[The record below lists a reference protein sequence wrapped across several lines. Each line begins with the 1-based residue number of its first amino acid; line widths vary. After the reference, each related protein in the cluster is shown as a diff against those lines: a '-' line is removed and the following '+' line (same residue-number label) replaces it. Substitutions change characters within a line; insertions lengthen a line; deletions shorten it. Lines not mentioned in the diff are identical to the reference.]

1 MLRAILDG
9 TAGEIGQR
17 FFARL
22 VQNLARAL
30 GTYGAWVTEYL
41 EHCRRLRALAFWL
54 NAQWVSDYEYD
65 VVGTPCEPVV
75 ENRSLVHIP
84 ERVVELYPLDPDLQ
98 NVGAVSYLGVPLL
111 ALDGKV
117 LGHLAVLD
125 TKPMPEDPHLL
136 AVFQIF
142 AARAAAELR
151 RLRAESAL
159 QERDER
165 LQSLIDEAASLR
177 AELAA
182 LQGSGAILGHSEP
195 LQRML
200 QDIHQV
206 AGTDVIV
213 LILGETGT
221 GKELVARAL
230 HAASSRRQRP
240 FIKVNCGA
248 LPETLI
254 ESELFGHEKGAFTGA
269 TQRREGRFALADRGT
284 IFLDEIGELSL
295 PLQVKF
301 LRVLQ
306 EGEFEPVGSA
316 RTRRVDVRVIAATNR
331 ELPQAVAQGD
341 FRGDLFFRLNV
352 FPIRVPPLRERSDD
366 VVLLAE
372 TFAQRFAL
380 HMGRRIAPLSSAA
393 IELLTAYAWPGNVRE
408 LQNTIE
414 RAVIMSRDGQLDL
427 RRVVPEA
434 PSALARPGVSA
445 AVVPPGGD
453 EPEGRVLTDVEMKA
467 LERQNILRALEAT
480 RWRVAGEHGAATLLQ
495 ISPSTLASRMKA
507 LGIRRP
513 TRS

>member
-41 EHCRRLRALAFWL
+41 EHRCRLRALAFWL
-54 NAQWVSDYEYD
+54 DAQWVSDYEYD

-136 AVFQIF
+136 AVFQI

-159 QERDER
+159 HERDER

-195 LQRML
+195 LQ
-200 QDIHQV
+200 
-206 AGTDVIV
+206 
-213 LILGETGT
+213 
-221 GKELVARAL
+221 
-230 HAASSRRQRP
+230 HAA
-240 FIKVNCGA
+240 
-248 LPETLI
+248 
-254 ESELFGHEKGAFTGA
+254 GH
-269 TQRREGRFALADRGT
+269 
-284 IFLDEIGELSL
+284 
-295 PLQVKF
+295 
-301 LRVLQ
+301 
-306 EGEFEPVGSA
+306 
-316 RTRRVDVRVIAATNR
+316 
-331 ELPQAVAQGD
+331 
-341 FRGDLFFRLNV
+341 
-352 FPIRVPPLRERSDD
+352 
-366 VVLLAE
+366 
-372 TFAQRFAL
+372 
-380 HMGRRIAPLSSAA
+380 
-393 IELLTAYAWPGNVRE
+393 
-408 LQNTIE
+408 
-414 RAVIMSRDGQLDL
+414 
-427 RRVVPEA
+427 
-434 PSALARPGVSA
+434 
-445 AVVPPGGD
+445 PPGGRN
-453 EPEGRVLTDVEMKA
+453 GRHCLDPRRDWYGQGTRGARSARCQLPATA
-467 LERQNILRALEAT
+467 LL
-480 RWRVAGEHGAATLLQ
+480 
-495 ISPSTLASRMKA
+495 
-507 LGIRRP
+507 
-513 TRS
+513 